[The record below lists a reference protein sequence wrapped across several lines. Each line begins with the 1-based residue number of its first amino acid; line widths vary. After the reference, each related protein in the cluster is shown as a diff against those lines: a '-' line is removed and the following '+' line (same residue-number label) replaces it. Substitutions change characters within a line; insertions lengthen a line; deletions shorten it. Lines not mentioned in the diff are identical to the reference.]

1 MANKSI
7 IKSASAIGNNTLYTH
22 TDSTPLLISTSNFKV
37 SIPSYATYSTDFGVY
52 CTLYLAKK
60 QADGT
65 YINIKLDHT
74 MFAGQKMVGADEYSA
89 GTKYTI
95 IGYNEAAYYAV
106 STIFSGSY
114 PAYSNVIPNY
124 YVSWLTGYTIYDY
137 AVGKGKLT
145 ISSGDYIYCTIAGT
159 NAGGLVI
166 FTAIITATTLPQN
179 RTYKA
184 TLFKGYW
191 GSGGNYQKN
200 DTVINDSHLYM
211 AIQANSAST
220 ITTDNWVLI
229 KNNAAVIKA
238 LTLSDLTTASGKLS
252 PLVKETLNVSS
263 TLSNKLFVNVCVTD
277 SFGPASTST
286 TISIPPIS
294 TNVTLALATNT
305 QTLRNKY
312 FYNNGLRDNTWRS
325 NNTFNFSGQTV
336 NLNPN
341 SFTKLSSY
349 VLLTPVTKTLTTG
362 TNNILLNNT
371 GGINFV
377 CQTTTTAAD
386 SFSIVLP
393 SASSYAGYFIIFF
406 IKMLAANQTVSFSTV
421 KTSRSFSASTTANLT
436 DKYQLVCDGYNWYC
450 IQVNKGIS

>member
-22 TDSTPLLISTSNFKV
+22 TDSTPLLISTSSFKV
-37 SIPSYATYSTDFGVY
+37 SIPSSATYSTDFGVY

-65 YINIKLDHT
+65 YINIKLDYT
-74 MFAGQKMVGADEYSA
+74 MFAGKKIIGADEYSS
-89 GTKYTI
+89 GTKYNI
-95 IGYNEAAYYAV
+95 IGYDENAYY
-106 STIFSGSY
+106 STVNNSGYS
-114 PAYSNVIPNY
+114 AYSSVIPNY
-124 YVSWLTGYTIYDY
+124 YSSPLTGYPISDY

-159 NAGGLVI
+159 NTGQLVI

-211 AIQANSAST
+211 AIQNNSAST

-229 KNNAAVIKA
+229 KNNASVMKA

-263 TLSNKLFVNVCVTD
+263 TLSNKLFVNVRATD

-286 TISIPPIS
+286 TILIPTIS

-312 FYNNGLRDNTWRS
+312 LYPNTYSS

-336 NLNPN
+336 NLNAN
-341 SFTKLSSY
+341 SSTKLSSY
-349 VLLTPVTKTLTTG
+349 MLLKPVTKTLISG

-421 KTSRSFSASTTANLT
+421 KTSGSFAASKIANLT
-436 DKYQLVCDGYNWYC
+436 DKYQLVCDGTNWYC

>member
-37 SIPSYATYSTDFGVY
+37 SIPSAATYSTDFGVY

-65 YINIKLDHT
+65 YINIKLDYT
-74 MFAGQKMVGADEYSA
+74 IFAGKKIYGADQYSL

-95 IGYNEAAYYAV
+95 IGYNESPYYGTYAN
-106 STIFSGSY
+106 Y
-114 PAYSNVIPNY
+114 PAYSSVIPNSY
-124 YVSWLTGYTIYDY
+124 NDFYSGYLIYDY

-159 NAGGLVI
+159 DTGQLVI

-211 AIQANSAST
+211 AIQNNSAST

-229 KNNAAVIKA
+229 KNNAAIMKA

-263 TLSNKLFVNVCVTD
+263 TLSNKLFVNVRVTD
-277 SFGPASTST
+277 NIGPASTST
-286 TISIPPIS
+286 AILIPPIS

-312 FYNNGLRDNTWRS
+312 FYPNTYSS

-349 VLLTPVTKTLTTG
+349 VLFKPVTKTLISG

-393 SASSYAGYFIIFF
+393 SASYSYAGYFIIFF
-406 IKMLAANQTVSFSTV
+406 IKMLAADQTVSFSSV
-421 KTSRSFSASTTANLT
+421 KTSRSFAASTTANLT

>member
-7 IKSASAIGNNTLYTH
+7 IKSASAIANNTLYTH
-22 TDSTPLLISTSNFKV
+22 TDSIPLLISTSNFKV
-37 SIPSYATYSTDFGVY
+37 SIPSSATYSTDFGVY

-60 QADGT
+60 QVDGT
-65 YINIKLDHT
+65 YINIKLDNT
-74 MFAGQKMVGADEYSA
+74 MFAGWIYYGGGSHTDP
-89 GTKYTI
+89 TRYTI
-95 IGYNEAAYYAV
+95 IGYNQSGYYATTGDY
-106 STIFSGSY
+106 S
-114 PAYSNVIPNY
+114 AYSTVIPNSY
-124 YVSWLTGYTIYDY
+124 NSVPSGYSISDY
-137 AVGKGKLT
+137 AVGKGKLV

-159 NAGGLVI
+159 NTGGLVI

-191 GSGGNYQKN
+191 SSGSNYQKN
-200 DTVINDSHLYM
+200 DTVINNSHLYM
-211 AIQANSAST
+211 AIQNNSAST

-229 KNNAAVIKA
+229 KNNAAVMKA
-238 LTLSDLTTASGKLS
+238 LTLSDLTTTSGKLS

-263 TLSNKLFVNVCVTD
+263 TLSNKLFIDVRATD
-277 SFGPASTST
+277 NFGPASTST
-286 TISIPPIS
+286 SISIPTIS

-305 QTLRNKY
+305 QTLRYKS
-312 FYNNGLRDNTWRS
+312 FSNNGFSNNTWTS
-325 NNTFNFSGQTV
+325 SNTFNFSGQTV
-336 NLNPN
+336 DFNYG
-341 SFTKLSSY
+341 SSTKFNDNY
-349 VLLTPVTKTLTTG
+349 MLLKPVTKTLITG
-362 TNNILLNNT
+362 TNNILLNST
-371 GGINFV
+371 GGITFV

-421 KTSRSFSASTTANLT
+421 KTSRNFTASTTANLT
-436 DKYQLVCDGYNWYC
+436 DKYQLVCDGTNWYC